1 MPHLDLA
8 TICATAF
15 LSVFVLLTLLA
26 FVMKLITIVFPVA
39 KHMVDAATVAAINV
53 AVQHRFPG
61 AQVTRIEEKQ

>member
-8 TICATAF
+8 TICVTAF

-26 FVMKLITIVFPVA
+26 FVMKLITVVFPVA
-39 KHMVDAATVAAINV
+39 KQTVDAVLVAAINT
-53 AVQHRFPG
+53 AVNHRFPG